1 VILTREKTRSES
13 RLNEYRQL
21 VPASFQK
28 HPGKF
33 RAMHGSH
40 RVRKASAIEEIV
52 ILEFAEAIAMVRDGR
67 ITDAKTV
74 AALLWVEKFSSF

>member
-1 VILTREKTRSES
+1 LERSADSKENPLPARAKTRNES

-33 RAMHGSH
+33 RAVQGRHQDLEG
-40 RVRKASAIEEIV
+40 SAIEEIV
-52 ILEFAEAIAMVRDGR
+52 ILEFPSFA
-67 ITDAKTV
+67 DAT
-74 AALLWVEKFSSF
+74 AWYHSPE